1 MQQLTGLDATFLS
14 MENKTTY
21 GHVTGLSIYDESAT
35 GKVSMDEMRA
45 LIEERL
51 HLIPPMRRRLAPI
64 PLGLDHPFWIEDPD
78 FDLDYHLRHIAVPP
92 PGTREQVAELA
103 ARIAARHL
111 DRAHPLWELYII
123 EGLEDGGVAV
133 LTKIHHACID
143 GVAGAEILGL
153 LLDMSPDGTEI
164 PAPDTEWKA
173 EREPSPI
180 ELVGRGGLGLLGRP
194 RAAIRLMRNTVP
206 ALPALTRNFN
216 LPLPGV
222 GTREYPDEP
231 MSAPASTAPPTPF
244 NGGITP
250 HRRFAFG
257 SQPLEDVKTVKT
269 AFEST
274 VNDVVMTLCAG
285 ALRTWLIDRDAL
297 PEDPLLAMV
306 PVSIR
311 GDEVEGDFGNQVS
324 TMVAALPTNV
334 EDPVDRLAHMA
345 SEMRVAK
352 EEHEALPA
360 HLLQDFAQFTPPSVL
375 GVANRV
381 VNLLADRATS
391 PFNVV
396 ISNVPGPQ
404 FPLYSLGAQLRGN
417 YPLSAIAPGVGLN
430 MTVMSYNGNLDW
442 GLLADREMIP
452 DVWDLLAHL
461 DSDLAT
467 LVKAAK

>member
-1 MQQLTGLDATFLS
+1 MEQLTGLDATFLS

-21 GHVTGLSIYDESAT
+21 GHVTALSIYDESEA
-35 GKVSMDEMRA
+35 GEVSIQEMRA
-45 LIEERL
+45 LVEERL

-78 FDLDYHLRHIAVPP
+78 FDLDYHLRHIAVPA
-92 PGTREQVAELA
+92 PGSNGQLAELA

-153 LLDMSPDGTEI
+153 LLDMSPDGTDIAE
-164 PAPDTEWKA
+164 PETPWRP

-180 ELVGRGGLGLLGRP
+180 ELMGRGGLGLLGRP
-194 RAAIRLMRNTVP
+194 RAALRLLRNTVP

-216 LPLPGV
+216 VPLPGLR
-222 GTREYPDEP
+222 TRRYPDEP
-231 MSAPASTAPPTPF
+231 LSAPASAAPPTPF
-244 NGGITP
+244 NRAITP

-257 SQPLEDVKTVKT
+257 SQSLDEVKAVKT
-269 AFEST
+269 AFDST

-285 ALRTWLIDRDAL
+285 ALRQWLVDHDTL
-297 PEDPLLAMV
+297 PDDPLLAMV
-306 PVSIR
+306 PVSVR
-311 GDEVEGDFGNQVS
+311 DGDGNGEFGNQVS
-324 TMVAALPTNV
+324 SMVAALPTNV
-334 EDPVDRLAHMA
+334 DDPVERLAHMA
-345 SEMRVAK
+345 AEMRVAK

-360 HLLQDFAQFTPPSVL
+360 HLLQDFANFTPPSVL
-375 GVANRV
+375 GVASRV
-381 VNLLADRATS
+381 VNRLADRGTT

-442 GLLADREMIP
+442 GILADREQIP
-452 DVWDLLAHL
+452 DVWDLYGHL
-461 DSDLAT
+461 DTELVT
-467 LVKAAK
+467 LRKAAA